1 MSIISGLR
9 PLLPSVAGA
18 LISRNA
24 AQASLLICSL
34 LDALISK
41 GMRLS
46 RTTAF
51 MNTVIAA
58 VLVKPKSS
66 QMLSTIL
73 NKAIFGQSHSQD
85 VISDRQKQVLKLN
98 FNYLSTQEKKVRC
111 KVQSE
116 GRFGGHQGARDS

>member
-1 MSIISGLR
+1 MPSRVDITSWIDCYLDCMIRSIES
-9 PLLPSVAGA
+9 AEE
-18 LISRNA
+18 
-24 AQASLLICSL
+24 
-34 LDALISK
+34 
-41 GMRLS
+41 
-46 RTTAF
+46 
-51 MNTVIAA
+51 
-58 VLVKPKSS
+58 
-66 QMLSTIL
+66 MLSTIL